1 MLKFAVLGYGVV
13 GSGVVELF
21 YKNKSK
27 IEKKA
32 GRPMDVK
39 YILDIR
45 EFPDS
50 PYKNKFV
57 KTIDEIINDNEIKAV
72 AECMGGVEP
81 AYTFS
86 KKCLENGI
94 DISKDFIPVAPAA
107 HYMMGGIKTN
117 IEGETS
123 VRGLYAIGETASTG
137 LHGGNRLASN
147 SLLECV
153 VCAYEVANYLKTLEL
168 QPPKQISVTIKD
180 IIEKYSDEIYLEEID
195 VSEMRKNLQNIMW
208 EGAGIYRSEE
218 TLKNAFEKIEQL
230 KLDFHR
236 TDKCLSK
243 SEYEFKNMLTVAEM
257 VITSAIKRKESR
269 GAHFRTDFTQTNDM
283 SFHSCLTRTSLEDS
297 KAFLKKQ
304 NSEIV
309 SYRQIR

>member
-86 KKCLENGI
+86 KKCLERGI
-94 DISKDFIPVAPAA
+94 SVSTSNK
-107 HYMMGGIKTN
+107 
-117 IEGETS
+117 ETS
-123 VRGLYAIGETASTG
+123 FWQSQEQITAIISLKQA
-137 LHGGNRLASN
+137 LAALFRL
-147 SLLECV
+147 
-153 VCAYEVANYLKTLEL
+153 
-168 QPPKQISVTIKD
+168 
-180 IIEKYSDEIYLEEID
+180 
-195 VSEMRKNLQNIMW
+195 
-208 EGAGIYRSEE
+208 
-218 TLKNAFEKIEQL
+218 
-230 KLDFHR
+230 
-236 TDKCLSK
+236 
-243 SEYEFKNMLTVAEM
+243 
-257 VITSAIKRKESR
+257 
-269 GAHFRTDFTQTNDM
+269 
-283 SFHSCLTRTSLEDS
+283 
-297 KAFLKKQ
+297 
-304 NSEIV
+304 
-309 SYRQIR
+309 

>member
-86 KKCLENGI
+86 KKCLE
-94 DISKDFIPVAPAA
+94 
-107 HYMMGGIKTN
+107 
-117 IEGETS
+117 
-123 VRGLYAIGETASTG
+123 RG
-137 LHGGNRLASN
+137 
-147 SLLECV
+147 
-153 VCAYEVANYLKTLEL
+153 
-168 QPPKQISVTIKD
+168 ISVSTSNKELVAAKGDELLAIARANNCNYFFEASVGGAIP
-180 IIEKYSDEIYLEEID
+180 IIRPL
-195 VSEMRKNLQNIMW
+195 
-208 EGAGIYRSEE
+208 
-218 TLKNAFEKIEQL
+218 
-230 KLDFHR
+230 H
-236 TDKCLSK
+236 KCLAANDIDS
-243 SEYEFKNMLTVAEM
+243 VA
-257 VITSAIKRKESR
+257 
-269 GAHFRTDFTQTNDM
+269 
-283 SFHSCLTRTSLEDS
+283 
-297 KAFLKKQ
+297 
-304 NSEIV
+304 
-309 SYRQIR
+309 